1 VCASGPFI
9 KGTQMWG
16 CRKCRWVSCK
26 ICRKKTPEPR
36 AKGGGGKDGTEGKES
51 AGQGRKQEFVP
62 VVALGGSEGTQ
73 GGGGREKGRG
83 DRIGPK
89 LSVHMSKRER

>member
-1 VCASGPFI
+1 MCASGPFI

-62 VVALGGSEGTQ
+62 VVALGGKCVRRQPRHGK
-73 GGGGREKGRG
+73 GGVVNC
-83 DRIGPK
+83 D
-89 LSVHMSKRER
+89 